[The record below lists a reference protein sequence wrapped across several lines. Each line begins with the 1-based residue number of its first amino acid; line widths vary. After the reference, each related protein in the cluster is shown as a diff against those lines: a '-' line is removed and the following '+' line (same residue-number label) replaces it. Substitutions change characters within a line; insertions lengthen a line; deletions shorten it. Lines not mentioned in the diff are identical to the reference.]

1 MDFSNKFLIIQNALN
16 LSQKDLAL
24 KLGLSTN
31 AISQYITGKRKPD
44 FNTIQ
49 KLIDLGISPLFI
61 FSDGKDPFDK
71 NYELF
76 SEASKYVNE
85 HQNYD
90 AIKDMVFKLLE
101 EIKG

>member
-31 AISQYITGKRKPD
+31 AISQDITGKRKPD

-61 FSDGKDPFDK
+61 FSDGKDPI
-71 NYELF
+71 
-76 SEASKYVNE
+76 SIS
-85 HQNYD
+85 
-90 AIKDMVFKLLE
+90 
-101 EIKG
+101 